1 MCSSPISPNITL
13 PNREFLLPIRE
24 MEASLT
30 TKSKAIKTEK
40 GNRK

>member
-13 PNREFLLPIRE
+13 PNREFLPIRE